1 MELVSLDLIQD
12 LPLRK
17 IFSLTYRTSE
27 LVNSFTMLRL
37 NCSTDFWPSINFI
50 DINLIENNLNESNK
64 KILSI
69 LETFKTYLVK
79 EYKSSCS
86 RNETECNL
94 KSNGWMLN
102 SSIFY
107 KNLLNLSSE
116 YENMFEV
123 QIKWNCIALSC
134 KQKILFILLIKNN

>member
-1 MELVSLDLIQD
+1 MESVSLDLIQD

-27 LVNSFTMLRL
+27 FVDSFTMLRL
-37 NCSTDFWPSINFI
+37 NCSTDFWPSINLI

-94 KSNGWMLN
+94 KSNDWMLN

-123 QIKWNCIALSC
+123 QIKWNCIRLSC
-134 KQKILFILLIKNN
+134 KQKILIFFY